1 MPKPAKKRKAA
12 WEDMMKQSIFEA
24 TVEVMKKH
32 GPAGIRMDRVARAA
46 EMATGTLYNYFKDK
60 DALLLHVIDTL
71 FEPYHEELQAVVTG
85 KMSPPEKMGAYF
97 RLTIRYLNEQR
108 DIITIFMQAKDLGLK
123 PDSGRNPEFD
133 FRMAIIRIISEI
145 IQEGIDK
152 SVFRRC
158 DTFQTAAMIFGA
170 TDGFIHLKI
179 RGLIPERPVEEDV
192 EICRALILPGLLA
205 DI

>member
-1 MPKPAKKRKAA
+1 MPKPSKKRKAA

-24 TVEVMKKH
+24 TVEVMKEH

-60 DALLLHVIDTL
+60 DALLFHVIDTL

-85 KMSPPEKMGAYF
+85 KMSPPDKMVAYF

-108 DIITIFMQAKDLGLK
+108 DIITVLLQAKDLGLK
-123 PDSGRNPEFD
+123 VDSCRDPEFD
-133 FRMAIIRIISEI
+133 GRMTVIRTISEI
-145 IQEGIDK
+145 IQEGIAK
-152 SVFRRC
+152 GVFRRC
-158 DTFQTAAMIFGA
+158 DAFETAAMAFGA
-170 TDGFIHLKI
+170 MDGFMQLKI
-179 RGLIPERPVEEDV
+179 RGLVPERPVEEDV

-205 DI
+205 DS